1 MQTAIMYVQ
10 SIVYKHVCNGK
21 STDKV
26 FFLNVHTVFFHRL
39 SKLRE
44 PLDKKRTVYLFNLLI
59 QGCNVLS
66 SVVFPGFVKTH

>member
-1 MQTAIMYVQ
+1 MEKVQT
-10 SIVYKHVCNGK
+10 K
-21 STDKV
+21 S
-26 FFLNVHTVFFHRL
+26 FFKRTHSFL
-39 SKLRE
+39 SQAKLRE

>member
-1 MQTAIMYVQ
+1 MEKVQT
-10 SIVYKHVCNGK
+10 K
-21 STDKV
+21 S
-26 FFLNVHTVFFHRL
+26 FFKRTHSFL
-39 SKLRE
+39 SQTKLRE